1 MTSSLLSISGL
12 VCTLQTAIVFS
23 STSFFG
29 SSTVKWHLSVS
40 SGACLVNAFSPP
52 YFNADHVAD
61 GYAYGFSS
69 VGVEP
74 FVHKLV

>member
-1 MTSSLLSISGL
+1 MTSTLLFSSGL
-12 VCTLQTAIVFS
+12 VCTLQTASVFS
-23 STSFFG
+23 LTSFSG

-40 SGACLVNAFSPP
+40 SGAVLVNAFSPP

-61 GYAYGFSS
+61 CYAYGFSS